1 MGADVTSD
9 MRAQHFQPTKLP
21 GWLASFVVAVST
33 WICVANASQAA
44 TLADTFGVAAKGS
57 SKTVNHGPLDAILR
71 AHLVAGKDGIN
82 RLDYPKL
89 VGARHNELKSY
100 IAALAQVDPVSLDR
114 PEQLAYWIN
123 LYNAV
128 TLDAVLARYPV
139 KSIYEVSL
147 KDASGQ
153 PADGPWKAKLVTV
166 AGVSLSLDEIENGI
180 VRPVFKDARA
190 HYGLNCLSIG
200 CPNLRPAALTG
211 ANIEAEFEQASKE
224 FVNHPR
230 ALAFVDGKVK
240 ASSVFDWF
248 VEDFGGFAGV
258 IAHMQ
263 QYAEPALKEKL
274 ATVKAIDSYD
284 YDWALADASQ

>member
-1 MGADVTSD
+1 MTSYS
-9 MRAQHFQPTKLP
+9 RTQHHHPTALML
-21 GWLASFVVAVST
+21 WAANLVMALAVALVMPQ
-33 WICVANASQAA
+33 ASKAA
-44 TLADTFGVAAKGS
+44 TLAETFGVAAKGS

-89 VGARHNELKSY
+89 VGARHAEIKSY
-100 IAALAQVDPVSLDR
+100 IAALAQVEPASLDR

-123 LYNAV
+123 LYNVV

-147 KDASGQ
+147 KDANGQ

-166 AGVSLSLDEIENGI
+166 SGVSLSLDEIENGI

-200 CPNLRPAALTG
+200 CPNLRPVALTG
-211 ANIEAEFEQASKE
+211 ANIEAQFQLASKE
-224 FVNHPR
+224 FINHPR
-230 ALAFVDGKVK
+230 AIAFVDGKVK

-248 VEDFGGFAGV
+248 VDDFGGFAGA

-263 QYAEPALKEKL
+263 TYAEPALKAKL
-274 ATVKAIDSYD
+274 ASVKAIDSYD